1 VDVAALTAFLAPFLP
16 YLIQAGQKA
25 ASEAADALGEAAWPH
40 AQALWARI
48 RGKVEEKPAAREAAD
63 DVAKAPEDERAR
75 GALELQIEKL
85 LAHDAALAQDVE
97 RLWGQAQAAG
107 VVIASGDR
115 AIAIGGSAT
124 GNVFVTGDVKPS
136 D

>member
-25 ASEAADALGEAAWPH
+25 ASDAADALGKAAWPH
-40 AQALWARI
+40 AQKLWARI
-48 RGKVEEKPAAREAAD
+48 RGKVEEKPAAQEAAS
-63 DVAKAPEDERAR
+63 DVAKSPEDERAR

-85 LAHDAALAQDVE
+85 LAEDASLTQDLA
-97 RLWGQAQAAG
+97 RLWGEAKAAG
-107 VVIASGDR
+107 VVIASGER

-124 GNVFVTGDVKPS
+124 QSVFVTGDVKPS